1 MVKHYYQNIEGWFN
15 FEYLYSEVAKHAKP
29 DAKFVEIGSFLGKSA
44 SFMAIELI
52 NQNKTD
58 VEFYCVDNWKGVQTE
73 SWIRLGD
80 GKFVSYADNSTK
92 YKGDSL
98 YKRFTNNIKP
108 VKDYIKVLSMS
119 SIEASKKFDDDS
131 LDFVFIDAGH
141 EYEEAKGDIEAWYP
155 KVKKSGMLAGH
166 DYTDLFP
173 GVIKAVNEF
182 CKKHKYSK
190 RIIGTSWVI
199 L

>member
-1 MVKHYYQNIEGWFN
+1 MVKHYYQNIPGWFD

-52 NQNKTD
+52 NKNKTD
-58 VEFYCVDNWKGVQTE
+58 VEFYCVDNWKGVPNVQGPTQSYIGDVLHKQFTE
-73 SWIRLGD
+73 
-80 GKFVSYADNSTK
+80 
-92 YKGDSL
+92 
-98 YKRFTNNIKP
+98 NIKP

-141 EYEEAKGDIEAWYP
+141 EYEDAKGDIDAWYP
-155 KVKKSGMLAGH
+155 KLKKSGMLAGH
-166 DYTDLFP
+166 DYSDRFP
-173 GVIKAVNEF
+173 GVIKAVNKF
-182 CKKHKYSK
+182 CKKYKYTK
-190 RIIGTSWVI
+190 RIIGDSWVI